1 MDETTIQLWQELKSL
16 YERSRSP
23 VPTVIIADFA
33 GYSERHAR
41 RKLSAL
47 RDTQAVRKHGRRG
60 GWVPV
65 QEPRPQY
72 EQLMLPLF
80 AA

>member
-1 MDETTIQLWQELKSL
+1 MDDDLHIWRELKTL
-16 YERSRSP
+16 YDSTRSP
-23 VPTVIIADFA
+23 VPTAIVADFA
-33 GYSERHAR
+33 GYSHRHAR
-41 RKLSAL
+41 RKLNKLATIDSVSKAG
-47 RDTQAVRKHGRRG
+47 KRG

-65 QEPRPQY
+65 CVPRPQY